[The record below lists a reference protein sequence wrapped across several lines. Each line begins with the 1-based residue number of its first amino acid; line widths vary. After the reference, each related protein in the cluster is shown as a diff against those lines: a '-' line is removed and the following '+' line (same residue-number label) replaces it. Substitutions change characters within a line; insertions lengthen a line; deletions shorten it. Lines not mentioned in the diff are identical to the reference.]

1 MTSDTTPEQ
10 QPPTAA
16 APGRGFLRSA
26 TVVAVGMAIMNVAA
40 YGFTLIAVHR
50 LIPEQFGAVTALLGL
65 LLIGNVAS
73 LGLQASGARR
83 IATHVGPGEAALAD
97 SMLMAGRR
105 AALGLAVV
113 SLMLTPLFVFL
124 LHIDSFVAA
133 LLVAPT
139 LGCLTLM
146 GSQLGVLQ
154 GGQNW
159 TELAA
164 VYTSTGVGRLVF
176 GGGALLVHPSLTSAM
191 LGIALGA
198 TIPAML
204 GAFLLRGSSGGTPDQ
219 VKEVLRETIH
229 GTHTLLAFFVIANAD
244 VLLARGLLDKQSSGY
259 YAAGVIVAKA
269 CLFLPQFV
277 IVIVFPSLAS
287 SPGDTQRLRR
297 AIQAVA
303 ALGVCCVLGALV
315 LPDIVVAVVGG
326 KEKYAALGPFAWL
339 FALAGSSYAVLQ
351 LVVYAAIAQQEKRA
365 ALLIWIGLIGLALAT
380 AIILGAHIATG
391 LTGVKVLVAMTAT
404 CALALSAALATGLH
418 RQATEN
424 AGAGLP
430 G

>member
-10 QPPTAA
+10 QPSAA
-16 APGRGFLRSA
+16 APPQTFLRSA
-26 TVVAVGMAIMNVAA
+26 AVVAVGMGIMNVAA
-40 YGFTLIAVHR
+40 YGFTLVAVHR
-50 LIPEQFGAVTALLGL
+50 LIPEQFGAATALLGL

-83 IATHVGPGEAALAD
+83 IATHTGSGEAALAD
-97 SMLMAGRR
+97 AMLKAGRR
-105 AALGLAVV
+105 AALGLTVL
-113 SLMLTPLFVFL
+113 SLLLTPLFVFL
-124 LHIDSFVAA
+124 LHIDSVVAA
-133 LLVAPT
+133 LLLAPT

-154 GGQNW
+154 GGKNW

-176 GGGALLVHPSLTSAM
+176 GGGALLIHPSLTSAM
-191 LGIALGA
+191 VGIALGA
-198 TIPAML
+198 AVPALL
-204 GAFLLRGSSGGTPDQ
+204 GGYLLRGSTGGTPEQ

-229 GTHTLLAFFVIANAD
+229 GTHTLLAFFVVANAD
-244 VLLARGLLDKQSSGY
+244 VLLARGLLDEKSSGY

-287 SPGDTQRLRR
+287 SPGDTLRLRR

-315 LPDIVVAVVGG
+315 LPDVVVAVVGG
-326 KEKYAALGPFAWL
+326 AAKYAALGPIAWL

-365 ALLIWIGLIGLALAT
+365 ALLIWVGLIGLAVAT
-380 AIILGAHIATG
+380 LIILGTNIATG
-391 LTGVKVLVAMTAT
+391 MTGVKVLAAMTST
-404 CALALSAALATGLH
+404 CALALSAALASGLH
-418 RQATEN
+418 RQAADN
-424 AGAGLP
+424 A
-430 G
+430 

>member
-10 QPPTAA
+10 QPSAA
-16 APGRGFLRSA
+16 APPQTFLRSA
-26 TVVAVGMAIMNVAA
+26 AVVAVGMGIMNVAA
-40 YGFTLIAVHR
+40 YGFTLVAVHR
-50 LIPEQFGAVTALLGL
+50 LIPEQFGAATALLGL

-83 IATHVGPGEAALAD
+83 IATHTGSGEAALAD
-97 SMLMAGRR
+97 AMLKAGRR
-105 AALGLAVV
+105 AALGLTAL
-113 SLMLTPLFVFL
+113 SLLLTPLFVFL
-124 LHIDSFVAA
+124 LHIDSVVAA
-133 LLVAPT
+133 LLLAPT

-154 GGQNW
+154 GGKNW

-176 GGGALLVHPSLTSAM
+176 GGGALLIHPSLTSAM
-191 LGIALGA
+191 VGIALGA
-198 TIPAML
+198 T
-204 GAFLLRGSSGGTPDQ
+204 GGTPEQ

-229 GTHTLLAFFVIANAD
+229 GTHTLLAFFVVANAD
-244 VLLARGLLDKQSSGY
+244 VLLARGLLDEKSSGY

-287 SPGDTQRLRR
+287 SPGDTLRLRR

-303 ALGVCCVLGALV
+303 ALGVCCVLGALI
-315 LPDIVVAVVGG
+315 LPDVVVAVVGG
-326 KEKYAALGPFAWL
+326 AAKYAALGPIAWL

-365 ALLIWIGLIGLALAT
+365 ALLIWVGLIGLAVAT
-380 AIILGAHIATG
+380 LIILGTNIATG
-391 LTGVKVLVAMTAT
+391 MTGVKVLAAMTST
-404 CALALSAALATGLH
+404 CALALSAALASGLH
-418 RQATEN
+418 RQAADN
-424 AGAGLP
+424 A
-430 G
+430 

>member
-10 QPPTAA
+10 QPSAA
-16 APGRGFLRSA
+16 APEPTFLRSA
-26 TVVAVGMAIMNVAA
+26 TVVAVGMAIMNVAS
-40 YGFTLIAVHR
+40 YGFTLVAVRR

-83 IATHVGPGEAALAD
+83 IATYTGPSEAALAD
-97 SMLMAGRR
+97 AMLKAGRR
-105 AALGLAVV
+105 AALGLTAL
-113 SLMLTPLFVFL
+113 SLLLTPLFVFL
-124 LHIDSFVAA
+124 LHIDSVMAA

-154 GGQNW
+154 GGKNW
-159 TELAA
+159 TELAG
-164 VYTSTGVGRLVF
+164 VYISVGAGRLVF
-176 GGGALLVHPSLTSAM
+176 GGGALLIHPSMTSAM
-191 LGIALGA
+191 VGIALGA
-198 TIPAML
+198 AVPALL
-204 GAFLLRGSSGGTPDQ
+204 GAFLLRGSSGGTPEL
-219 VKEVLRETIH
+219 VKDVLRETIH

-244 VLLARGLLDKQSSGY
+244 VLLARGLLEPKYSGY

-287 SPGDTQRLRR
+287 SPGDTLRLRR

-303 ALGVCCVLGALV
+303 ALGVCCVLGALI
-315 LPDIVVAVVGG
+315 LPNVVVAVVGG
-326 KEKYAALGPFAWL
+326 AEKYAALGPIAWL

-365 ALLIWIGLIGLALAT
+365 ALLIWVGLIGLGVAT
-380 AIILGAHIATG
+380 LIILGTHLATG
-391 LTGVKVLVAMTAT
+391 MTGVKVLAAMTST
-404 CALALSAALATGLH
+404 CALALSAALA
-418 RQATEN
+418 
-424 AGAGLP
+424 AGLP
-430 G
+430 RQAVDTP